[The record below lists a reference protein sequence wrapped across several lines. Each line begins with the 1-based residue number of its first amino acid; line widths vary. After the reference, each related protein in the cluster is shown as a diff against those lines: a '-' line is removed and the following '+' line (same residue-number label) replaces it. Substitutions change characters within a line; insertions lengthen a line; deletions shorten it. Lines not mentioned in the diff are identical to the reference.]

1 MHAVR
6 CIVQPLKNVSLIYD
20 VTYLLGSVADLVLL
34 NNFDR
39 KQSLVL
45 QVAHEVHCAEGALA
59 QQTHRFEVVNRHF
72 LFGSHVTQCTGGLKV
87 FLFAALRIW
96 SLVYKTACVL
106 IFCRQFFGLVDR
118 LSPLLINIFFDVSFV
133 YIGNLTRDIL
143 LYTRNLVPAN
153 FFYSYLHL
161 YIAHLEVFLL
171 AIDSQFW

>member
-1 MHAVR
+1 MYLKLIFSVLIRLSTASTKISCVVPLFAVR

-72 LFGSHVTQCTGGLKV
+72 LFGRHVT
-87 FLFAALRIW
+87 
-96 SLVYKTACVL
+96 
-106 IFCRQFFGLVDR
+106 
-118 LSPLLINIFFDVSFV
+118 
-133 YIGNLTRDIL
+133 
-143 LYTRNLVPAN
+143 
-153 FFYSYLHL
+153 
-161 YIAHLEVFLL
+161 
-171 AIDSQFW
+171 